1 MKTSLNNKD
10 VLSLQDL
17 SSEEILSILRLSGNL
32 KNELMSGDGEK
43 ASQLLKGKVLGMIF
57 QKPSTRTRVSFE
69 TGIFHLGGNALY
81 LSTNDMQLSRG
92 ESIEDTGRTL
102 SLYVN
107 CIVARVY
114 EHADLQ
120 LLADSASIPVINGLS
135 DTFHPCQILADLLT
149 IQEHKKKMKGLNL
162 AWIGD
167 GNNVCN
173 DLLLGCAKT
182 GINMTAACPHG
193 YEPLE
198 QIVRLAK
205 EEEQKTGAEITIIDD
220 PLQATKDAD
229 IIVTDTFLSIGK
241 DQEKTTREEAFLP
254 RYQVNSDLLK
264 NAKRDVIFMHCLPAK
279 RGQEVT
285 SEVIDGSSSVIWDEA
300 ENRLHVQK
308 ALMCMLMLRRERNNV
323 LNRYKQQTLI
333 LLWQS
338 NQK

>member
-107 CIVARVY
+107 CIVSRVY
-114 EHADLQ
+114 EHADVQ

-198 QIVRLAK
+198 QIVRLAR
-205 EEEQKTGAEITIIDD
+205 EEEQKTGAEITITDD

-241 DQEKTTREEAFLP
+241 DQDKTTREEAFLP

-323 LNRYKQQTLI
+323 LNRYK
-333 LLWQS
+333 
-338 NQK
+338 

>member
-17 SSEEILSILRLSGNL
+17 RSEEILSILRLSGNL
-32 KNELMSGDGEK
+32 KNELKSGDGEK

-69 TGIFHLGGNALY
+69 TGIFQLGGNALY

-114 EHADLQ
+114 EHADVQ
-120 LLADSASIPVINGLS
+120 TLADSASIPVINGLS
-135 DTFHPCQILADLLT
+135 NTFHPCQILADLLT

-285 SEVIDGSSSVIWDEA
+285 SEVIDGRASVIWDEA

-308 ALMCMLMLRRERNNV
+308 ALMCMLMLKKR
-323 LNRYKQQTLI
+323 K
-333 LLWQS
+333 
-338 NQK
+338 K